1 MSMNSL
7 RVSTRIQLLVGLML
21 IGLVALCLTA
31 LFQLKTSMMED
42 RKQKT
47 QNLVEVSV
55 GIITHHHKLF
65 SEGKLSEE
73 DAKIAARN
81 S

>member
-55 GIITHHHKLF
+55 GIIAHHHRF
-65 SEGKLSEE
+65 E
-73 DAKIAARN
+73 
-81 S
+81 